1 MLSSRSRGLTI
12 ALVVGALTLI
22 GASGATAKAP
32 DRPAKGIAPGCLAV
46 VGAAPPGLYAPP
58 QECKDGP
65 IS

>member
-12 ALVVGALTLI
+12 ALVAAALTLV

-32 DRPAKGIAPGCLAV
+32 DEPQKGFAPICLL
-46 VGAAPPGLYAPP
+46 GAPPA
-58 QECKDGP
+58 ECTEGP